1 MSERRDP
8 EVDDRRADTRVDRRA
23 RTRGGRRA
31 DEARQPW
38 YMRRRMWLAFA
49 SVMYVGWR
57 RLVGRK
63 TGA

>member
-8 EVDDRRADTRVDRRA
+8 DVDDRRADARVDRRA
-23 RTRGGRRA
+23 RTRAGRRTN
-31 DEARQPW
+31 DPKQPW
-38 YMRRRMWLAFA
+38 YMRRRIWLALA

-63 TGA
+63 TDT